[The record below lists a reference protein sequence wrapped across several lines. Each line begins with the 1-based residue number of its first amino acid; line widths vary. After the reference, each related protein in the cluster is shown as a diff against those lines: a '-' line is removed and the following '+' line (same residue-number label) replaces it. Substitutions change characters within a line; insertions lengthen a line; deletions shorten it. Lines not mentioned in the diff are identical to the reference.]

1 MGIGASSLATGLLIA
16 ASTVIFV
23 TILIL
28 CIRSRS
34 LHIRRPIARWL
45 VFTLSLIIIHFFL
58 ASLLVSIPQD
68 VMRFITSIAILLM
81 LSVAALIIASS
92 LYKLSQI
99 SVRRVVCF
107 ILYILIVNAILS
119 ITGVDYFGVGT
130 GKPTFLFAEPSH
142 FALIVAPFLIYYVR
156 SRFIGWRWTLL
167 LFVTYAI
174 FIENMTMMMVVLLA
188 VIASFRLGKLGLIL
202 PFLLIFIFAF
212 ANTEYFISRLLFPS
226 IESDGS
232 QFNLFDGGTTAA
244 KILGEFG
251 FIGALFISILIMRA
265 FKAFLILRHECIPTD
280 LFLFASCVDLGIL
293 IELFVRGVGY
303 FSPTIFMYLVL
314 FFCTCM
320 VKTSTLPSDDSIN
333 KII

>member
-1 MGIGASSLATGLLIA
+1 
-16 ASTVIFV
+16 
-23 TILIL
+23 
-28 CIRSRS
+28 
-34 LHIRRPIARWL
+34 
-45 VFTLSLIIIHFFL
+45 
-58 ASLLVSIPQD
+58 
-68 VMRFITSIAILLM
+68 M

-226 IESDGS
+226 IESDNLSTLVVLQGWENAFQSLSDTNGWGVGFQQFGISSTTGEITEKIMILTNGS